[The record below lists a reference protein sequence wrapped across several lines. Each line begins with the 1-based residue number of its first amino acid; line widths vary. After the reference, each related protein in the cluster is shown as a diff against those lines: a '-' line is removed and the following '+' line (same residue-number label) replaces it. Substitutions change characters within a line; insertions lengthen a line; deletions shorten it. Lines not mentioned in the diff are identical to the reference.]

1 MKGEWKERA
10 AGWRET
16 GRKLAPT
23 LLILAV
29 GIALLLLPESGAE
42 QRAEPERT
50 DSEVFAL
57 APFEE
62 KVETILS
69 SIAGAGETQVAL
81 MLDTGSR
88 TILAQ
93 DQERDREG
101 GLRSEV
107 VTVGRGSGTQEVV
120 SLQTV
125 SPVFRGAVVVC
136 PGGDDPEIRLQIIQ
150 AVSALTG
157 LGSDRIAVSRGNLS

>member
-1 MKGEWKERA
+1 MKGEWSNYLAK
-10 AGWRET
+10 WKET

-29 GIALLLLPESGAE
+29 GIGLLLLPE
-42 QRAEPERT
+42 PET
-50 DSEVFAL
+50 EEEVAQYTSANGEFDVES
-57 APFEE
+57 FERKLE
-62 KVETILS
+62 EILS
-69 SIAGAGETQVAL
+69 CIEGAGEAQVVL
-81 MLDTGSR
+81 TLDTGSR

-93 DQERDREG
+93 DQERDTDG
-101 GLRSEV
+101 GIRNEV

-125 SPVFRGAVVVC
+125 SPIFRGAVVVC
-136 PGGDDPEIRLQIIQ
+136 PGGEAPQIRLQIIQ

-157 LGSDRIAVSRGNLS
+157 LGSDCIAVSRGNLS